1 MSRQRSAIIVM
12 SVPEKLTKNDV
23 INYVINDV
31 VNDVINVVINDV
43 IKL

>member
-12 SVPEKLTKNDV
+12 SVPEKLTKKDVINNVINDV
-23 INYVINDV
+23 INDF
-31 VNDVINVVINDV
+31 INDV